1 MFPRT
6 TELLLEYLDHKSLN
20 TATMCSAYLNV
31 TKKFIVF
38 SLRTQLLKIS
48 ILAACEQF
56 TQPGSFYPKTLK
68 AKEQLLQWQTHWGV
82 KIILSISCFNCMR
95 LRNIFDTSITSL
107 LISPFNQS
115 LRRNVINH
123 NLLSRAANDWGQW
136 LSSGFYNV
144 VSLNCLY
151 GEKEWSTWT
160 VNLNAWGVTF

>member
-1 MFPRT
+1 
-6 TELLLEYLDHKSLN
+6 
-20 TATMCSAYLNV
+20 MCSAYLYV

-48 ILAACEQF
+48 IFAACEQF
-56 TQPGSFYPKTLK
+56 TQLLFTKTLK
-68 AKEQLLQWQTHWGV
+68 TKERLLQWQTHWEV
-82 KIILSISCFNCMR
+82 KIILSISCFNCMW

-107 LISPFNQS
+107 LLSPFNQS

-144 VSLNCLY
+144 VSLTCLY
-151 GEKEWSTWT
+151 GEKDCHGLSTLTHRVWHS
-160 VNLNAWGVTF
+160 NNAGDPLRVPDNVST